1 MKKILLSVSFASTLI
16 ALNAQDFKTMSPEA
30 SAKHYFELGKKA
42 LENKDMAAAG
52 DAFAKLAEIENGV
65 FEVKNKT
72 TKQKE
77 YYFSKDALNKAIAIG
92 TYSNPKEKAVTTGY
106 GDKVNEE
113 INNIINQTSQEASQA
128 YSDKNYNTAAEKFIQ
143 TYNLQKATGK
153 ANLDYMYYAAV
164 AYQID
169 KQLDKAAPIY
179 EDLIKDGY
187 NGVKTSYFATS
198 ITGDQ
203 KTSFPDKETW
213 DAYKN
218 DPIKS
223 KMYTDWDSETSK
235 DITKDLYTY
244 ASSVNYELENYK
256 RAAEI
261 AQEGLNKFNG
271 DETLQSVLTNSMYS
285 SGDSAA
291 YVEQLRKN
299 AASNPNDTNSWYNL
313 GVMLSGE
320 GASDADLAE
329 AEKIFKKVL
338 ELDPNYTNASLNL
351 AALLIKE
358 DSEVVTK
365 MNNINGTS
373 PAENAKYEAL
383 LTKRKTI
390 HQKALPYL
398 EQVAKA
404 NPTDLAVLRNLRIS
418 YGVLGMEA
426 EKEKVKQQIKALEK

>member
-1 MKKILLSVSFASTLI
+1 MKKIILTASFAF
-16 ALNAQDFKTMSPEA
+16 ALLTVNAQDFKTMSPEA

-42 LENKDMAAAG
+42 LDNKDMAAASE
-52 DAFAKLAEIENGV
+52 AFAKLAEIENGV

-72 TKQKE
+72 TKEKE
-77 YYFSKDALNKAIAIG
+77 YYFSKDALNKAIANG
-92 TYSNPKEKAVTTGY
+92 NYSSPKEKAVTTGY
-106 GDKVNEE
+106 GDKVAEE

-143 TYNLQKATGK
+143 TYNLQKASGK

-164 AYQID
+164 SYQID

-187 NGVKTSYFATS
+187 DGVKTTYYATS
-198 ITGDQ
+198 VAADQ
-203 KTSFPDKETW
+203 KSSFPDKETW
-213 DAYKN
+213 EAYKK

-223 KMYTDWDSETSK
+223 KMYTDWGSETSK

-244 ASSVNYELENYK
+244 AASVNYELENYK
-256 RAAEI
+256 RAAEL
-261 AQEGLNKFNG
+261 AQEGLNKFKG
-271 DETLQSVLTNSMYS
+271 DETLQSILTNSMHG

-291 YVEQLRKN
+291 YIEQLRKN
-299 AASNPNDTNSWYNL
+299 AAANPNDTNSLYNL

-320 GASDADLAE
+320 GASQADLAE
-329 AEKIFKKVL
+329 AEQIFKKVL

-358 DSEVVTK
+358 DSDVVTK

-373 PAENAKYEAL
+373 AAENAKYEAL
-383 LTKRKTI
+383 LAQRKAI
-390 HQKALPYL
+390 HKKALPYL

-404 NPTDLAVLRNLRIS
+404 NPTDLAVLKNLRIS

-426 EKEKVKQQIKALEK
+426 EKTKIKQQIKALEE